1 MGIRLMIYR
10 RGLKKLFSLPVQSLR
25 RRGSRETI
33 LEQQQLSK
41 GEATPVNQM
50 KQIVFAVFSCFP
62 PISENCISMEDI
74 HGHSPDDLP
83 KGSEEVVLIACAIFK
98 T

>member
-1 MGIRLMIYR
+1 
-10 RGLKKLFSLPVQSLR
+10 
-25 RRGSRETI
+25 
-33 LEQQQLSK
+33 
-41 GEATPVNQM
+41 
-50 KQIVFAVFSCFP
+50 
-62 PISENCISMEDI
+62 MEDI